1 MKNDVSAIPA
11 GKSNYLKRL
20 LFLLVCVLM
29 SGNAVWAQQPT
40 ITIHAKNQ
48 SLKEVLKEIE
58 QQSKH
63 SFIYSS
69 STINVNQKVNLE
81 CNGVSL
87 DKALEQLGAIA
98 DITYSISN
106 HQIMLAPA
114 GKQPTPAAVAG
125 NQKGAK
131 AGQTIRGVVK
141 DENGDISIEWINE
154 DLITAMPK

>member
-29 SGNAVWAQQPT
+29 LGNAVWAQQPT

-69 STINVNQKVNLE
+69 STINVNKKVNLDCTKLWNNWE
-81 CNGVSL
+81 PLPTSL
-87 DKALEQLGAIA
+87 
-98 DITYSISN
+98 
-106 HQIMLAPA
+106 
-114 GKQPTPAAVAG
+114 TPFPIIRLCWLRQG
-125 NQKGAK
+125 NNRLRQ
-131 AGQTIRGVVK
+131 Q
-141 DENGDISIEWINE
+141 
-154 DLITAMPK
+154 

>member
-87 DKALEQLGAIA
+87 DKALEQLGALP
-98 DITYSISN
+98 DS
-106 HQIMLAPA
+106 L
-114 GKQPTPAAVAG
+114 TPFPIIRLCWLRQG
-125 NQKGAK
+125 NNRLRQ
-131 AGQTIRGVVK
+131 Q
-141 DENGDISIEWINE
+141 
-154 DLITAMPK
+154 

>member
-58 QQSKH
+58 QQSKRVP
-63 SFIYSS
+63 SM
-69 STINVNQKVNLE
+69 STRKLIWNVMVYL
-81 CNGVSL
+81 
-87 DKALEQLGAIA
+87 
-98 DITYSISN
+98 
-106 HQIMLAPA
+106 
-114 GKQPTPAAVAG
+114 
-125 NQKGAK
+125 
-131 AGQTIRGVVK
+131 
-141 DENGDISIEWINE
+141 
-154 DLITAMPK
+154 

>member
-1 MKNDVSAIPA
+1 MYSIYIKQINQIYMKNDVSAIPA
-11 GKSNYLKRL
+11 GKSNNLKRL

-87 DKALEQLGAIA
+87 DKALEHCRHHLLHFQSS
-98 DITYSISN
+98 DY
-106 HQIMLAPA
+106 A
-114 GKQPTPAAVAG
+114 GSGRETTDSGSSSRQSE
-125 NQKGAK
+125 
-131 AGQTIRGVVK
+131 R
-141 DENGDISIEWINE
+141 S
-154 DLITAMPK
+154 

>member
-81 CNGVSL
+81 CNGVSSL
-87 DKALEQLGAIA
+87 
-98 DITYSISN
+98 
-106 HQIMLAPA
+106 
-114 GKQPTPAAVAG
+114 TPFPIIRLCWLRQG
-125 NQKGAK
+125 NNRLRQ
-131 AGQTIRGVVK
+131 Q
-141 DENGDISIEWINE
+141 
-154 DLITAMPK
+154 

>member
-11 GKSNYLKRL
+11 GRSNYLKRL

-29 SGNAVWAQQPT
+29 LGNAVWAQQPT

-98 DITYSISN
+98 DITYSISC
-106 HQIMLAPA
+106 LLYTSPS
-114 GKQPTPAAVAG
+114 P
-125 NQKGAK
+125 
-131 AGQTIRGVVK
+131 R
-141 DENGDISIEWINE
+141 D
-154 DLITAMPK
+154 

>member
-11 GKSNYLKRL
+11 GKRNYLKRL

-63 SFIYSS
+63 SFIYYS
-69 STINVNQKVNLE
+69 STITVNKNVMVYL
-81 CNGVSL
+81 
-87 DKALEQLGAIA
+87 
-98 DITYSISN
+98 
-106 HQIMLAPA
+106 
-114 GKQPTPAAVAG
+114 
-125 NQKGAK
+125 
-131 AGQTIRGVVK
+131 
-141 DENGDISIEWINE
+141 
-154 DLITAMPK
+154 

>member
-114 GKQPTPAAVAG
+114 
-125 NQKGAK
+125 
-131 AGQTIRGVVK
+131 VK
-141 DENGDISIEWINE
+141 I
-154 DLITAMPK
+154 

>member
-58 QQSKH
+58 QELCMERP
-63 SFIYSS
+63 Y
-69 STINVNQKVNLE
+69 
-81 CNGVSL
+81 
-87 DKALEQLGAIA
+87 A
-98 DITYSISN
+98 YN
-106 HQIMLAPA
+106 HTRPSEHAKRAQPLKEMLAECGA
-114 GKQPTPAAVAG
+114 GCWIEPPFHTNWGGKH
-125 NQKGAK
+125 KHL
-131 AGQTIRGVVK
+131 
-141 DENGDISIEWINE
+141 GDF
-154 DLITAMPK
+154 LLR

>member
-58 QQSKH
+58 QQV
-63 SFIYSS
+63 
-69 STINVNQKVNLE
+69 STRLSIPRVPSMSTRKLIWNVMVYL
-81 CNGVSL
+81 
-87 DKALEQLGAIA
+87 
-98 DITYSISN
+98 
-106 HQIMLAPA
+106 
-114 GKQPTPAAVAG
+114 
-125 NQKGAK
+125 
-131 AGQTIRGVVK
+131 
-141 DENGDISIEWINE
+141 
-154 DLITAMPK
+154 